1 MPFKKGKSG
10 NPRGRPKEDNEV
22 KALACKHTREAI
34 ERLVFWMRSDNP
46 KASVSAAV
54 SILDRG
60 HGKPAQ
66 MILGDSSAPVVVQIV
81 SYADRAPAE

>member
-10 NPRGRPKEDNEV
+10 NPNGRPKEDREV
-22 KALACKHTREAI
+22 KALACKHTREAV

-66 MILGDSSAPVVVQIV
+66 MILGDSEAPVVVHVV
-81 SYADRAPAE
+81 SYADHSIAK